1 MRDLFMKLSL
11 KCDIA
16 TIDCLVIAENIFA
29 KFVKFA
35 ENIFAKFVKFADST
49 PRSRRFLTR

>member
-16 TIDCLVIAENIFA
+16 TIDCLVIAENTFA
-29 KFVKFA
+29 EFVKFA
-35 ENIFAKFVKFADST
+35 ENIFAKFV
-49 PRSRRFLTR
+49 

>member
-1 MRDLFMKLSL
+1 MRHRG
-11 KCDIA
+11 IA
-16 TIDCLVIAENIFA
+16 TLPCLVIAENTFA
-29 KFVKFA
+29 EFVKFA